1 MARVKGKDTRPEL
14 LVRKTLHRLGYRF
27 RLHPKDLP
35 GKPDIV
41 LPRHRTAIFVHG
53 CFWHRHEGCRR
64 ASTPQTRSAFWQ
76 TKFEATLARD
86 ERQRVDLEATG
97 WKVVVVWECQTRDV
111 DALRA
116 SLARQLLSAV

>member
-86 ERQRVDLEATG
+86 ERQRADLEATG